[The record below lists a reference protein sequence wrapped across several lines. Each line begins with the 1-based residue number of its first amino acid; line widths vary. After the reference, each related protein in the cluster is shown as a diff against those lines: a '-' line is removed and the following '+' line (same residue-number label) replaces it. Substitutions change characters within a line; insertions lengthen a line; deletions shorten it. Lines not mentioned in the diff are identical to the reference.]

1 MECWPGL
8 TVAIVAGCRE
18 LGAPVSQEESRAEAA
33 KIAWQIHASLHES
46 TRTVDAKAS
55 FALAMESAALAGIAA
70 LSGSGRSLDRV
81 TGVAE
86 VILWLGV
93 ALIGLSAVLAV
104 LVVVPRHNGQGR
116 SPNPGEDEFLFYGHL
131 RHWTP
136 DDLAQRLARAD
147 PLPTLSRQ
155 LVVMSAIAWTKH
167 RRVQQSLLL
176 AVIGSLLVAVV
187 VALV

>member
-1 MECWPGL
+1 MP
-8 TVAIVAGCRE
+8 
-18 LGAPVSQEESRAEAA
+18 QEESRAEAV
-33 KIAWQIHASLHES
+33 KTAWQIHASLHET

-70 LSGSGRSLDRV
+70 LSGGDRALGRASGF
-81 TGVAE
+81 AE
-86 VILWLGV
+86 VVLWLGI

-116 SPNPGEDEFLFYGHL
+116 SPDPREDEFLFYGHL
-131 RHWTP
+131 RHWSP
-136 DDLAQRLARAD
+136 DHLAQQLTRTD

-176 AVIGSLLVAVV
+176 AVVGSLLVAAVI
-187 VALV
+187 ALA

>member
-1 MECWPGL
+1 M
-8 TVAIVAGCRE
+8 
-18 LGAPVSQEESRAEAA
+18 SQDESRAEAV
-33 KIAWQIHASLHES
+33 KTAWQIHSSLHES

-81 TGVAE
+81 TGPAAAA
-86 VILWLGV
+86 LWLGV

-104 LVVVPRHNGQGR
+104 LVVIPRHRGEGR
-116 SPNPGEDEFLFYGHL
+116 SPSPGEDEFLFYGHL
-131 RHWTP
+131 RHWSP
-136 DDLAQRLARAD
+136 DDLAQQLVRVD

-176 AVIGSLLVAVV
+176 AVAGSAMVAAAVV
-187 VALV
+187 FA